1 MFSKPISMCG
11 SVCKL
16 TVLEV
21 VLYVPLG
28 LDDLNGSVLPAGIV
42 NEKMVISNCIWQETD
57 GTLKWMLEKL
67 Y

>member
-1 MFSKPISMCG
+1 M
-11 SVCKL
+11 